1 MSEETV
7 KNTKLKKIKTILIVT
22 IPLVIV
28 IAIVIGIIFKL
39 NSVSNE
45 DREAALITAGKEYY
59 EKYMSR
65 VTGLNEAEITV
76 EMLQTAIDQ
85 NNDDYDLSLLDKCEP
100 TTKVLLT
107 LEDGE
112 ITDETVELNCN

>member
-1 MSEETV
+1 MSEEAV
-7 KNTKLKKIKTILIVT
+7 KNTKSKRIKAILIVVVS
-22 IPLVIV
+22 LVIV
-28 IAIVIGIIFKL
+28 VAIVAGIMLKL

-45 DREAALITAGKEYY
+45 DREAALITAGKDYY

-76 EMLQTAIDQ
+76 AMLQTAIDQ

-112 ITDETVELNCN
+112 ITDETVELNCK

>member
-1 MSEETV
+1 MSEGTV
-7 KNTKLKKIKTILIVT
+7 KNNKSKKIKTILIV
-22 IPLVIV
+22 IVSLVIV
-28 IAIVIGIIFKL
+28 VAIVIGIILKL

-76 EMLQTAIDQ
+76 AMLQTAIEQ

-112 ITDETVELNCN
+112 ITDETIELNCN

>member
-7 KNTKLKKIKTILIVT
+7 KNTKSKKIKTILIVT

-76 EMLQTAIDQ
+76 AMLQTAIDQ

>member
-7 KNTKLKKIKTILIVT
+7 KNTKSKKIKTILIVT